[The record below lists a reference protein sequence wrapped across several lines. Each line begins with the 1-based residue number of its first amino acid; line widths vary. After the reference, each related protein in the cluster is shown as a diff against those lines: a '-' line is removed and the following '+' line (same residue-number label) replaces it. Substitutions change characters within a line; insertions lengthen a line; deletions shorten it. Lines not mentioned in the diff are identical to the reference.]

1 MKQDVRR
8 FVKIL
13 HDETRSNQYCSVFLA
28 HPSSETKKK
37 LNPQTTKI
45 LSISIKKPPFKVGF
59 ADAGL

>member
-13 HDETRSNQYCSVFLA
+13 HDETRSNQYCSFFWHIPAQKPKKVK
-28 HPSSETKKK
+28 PSNNKSFINQYQKT
-37 LNPQTTKI
+37 
-45 LSISIKKPPFKVGF
+45 PFKVGF